1 MSNSNDN
8 NSKNINK
15 IKKDNSE
22 IDKQSKKY
30 KFSNERKELLEKLLT
45 LLDIKKNN
53 NILNIKNLESDE
65 IKKSIGAL
73 EQDIRAYYR
82 CSKWQYFQN
91 KEKKS
96 CLSLLK
102 SILKDMDIQYNT
114 TYIKIGRAHV

>member
-53 NILNIKNLESDE
+53 NILNIK
-65 IKKSIGAL
+65 
-73 EQDIRAYYR
+73 
-82 CSKWQYFQN
+82 
-91 KEKKS
+91 
-96 CLSLLK
+96 
-102 SILKDMDIQYNT
+102 
-114 TYIKIGRAHV
+114 